1 MNFRFSALCLLC
13 SAVHATVL
21 SAPAQAAPVILERLE
36 AAVNQSLILQS
47 DLSRFR
53 KTTSLRAQ
61 LDPLFAG
68 TPVAEK
74 GEAASTDEIIRFL
87 IDEALISQAFE
98 VTDGEVET
106 EINSILAGNR
116 LGRDQLKD
124 ALKSRGFRFEDYFE
138 LIRISVSKRNLID
151 RDIRTKV
158 TISDDDVKNYF
169 YNHYAKKSEIPASYK
184 LKLIHVNPANYR
196 SPEAARETAE
206 RALREIRGGEA
217 FEEVAKRVSDDPSAQ
232 SNADFGTFSADQ
244 MAPLVRQQIAGLQ
257 LGQVSPV
264 FGDAKAGYFILKIID
279 ILSGENDR
287 LDRMKEEI
295 RGQIAAGEYQRQ
307 IQLWLDRQRQVAYIH
322 LAGK

>member
-1 MNFRFSALCLLC
+1 MNFRFSVLCLLC
-13 SAVHATVL
+13 SAVHATAL
-21 SAPAQAAPVILERLE
+21 SAPAQAAPVVIERLE

-98 VTDGEVET
+98 VTDAEVET
-106 EINSILAGNR
+106 EITSILAGNR
-116 LGRDQLKD
+116 LGREQLKD
-124 ALKSRGFRFEDYFE
+124 ALKARGFRFEDYFE

-169 YNHYAKKSEIPASYK
+169 YNHYSKKSEIPANYK
-184 LKLIHVNPANYR
+184 LKLIHINPANYR

-206 RALREIRGGEA
+206 RALREIRGGET

-232 SNADFGTFSADQ
+232 SNADFGTFSSDQ

-264 FGDAKAGYFILKIID
+264 FGDAKAGYFILKIVD